1 MADDHA
7 AVLEAAGVDRAHVFG
22 ISLGGMI
29 AQELAIRHPRRV
41 ERLVLGC
48 TTPGGKHAVRFPRAS
63 VVAIVRASM
72 APVDRAMRSMAP
84 RLLSPETLSRR
95 PEIVEQ
101 WIAIART
108 ERRRR
113 LGLAG
118 QLLAAGAHDA
128 WSDLSRITAPTLVM
142 TGDADRVIPSENS
155 HRIASRISGARLH
168 SLAGAGHDFP
178 TDRPEETAS
187 AIRGFLLS

>member
-1 MADDHA
+1 M
-7 AVLEAAGVDRAHVFG
+7 
-22 ISLGGMI
+22 
-29 AQELAIRHPRRV
+29 
-41 ERLVLGC
+41 
-48 TTPGGKHAVRFPRAS
+48 
-63 VVAIVRASM
+63 AIVRASM

-84 RLLSPETLSRR
+84 HLLSPEALSRR

-118 QLLAAGAHDA
+118 QLLAAGGHDA

-142 TGDADRVIPSENS
+142 TGDADRLIPAENS

-168 SLAGAGHDFP
+168 PLAGAGHDFP
-178 TDRPEETAS
+178 AERPEETAS
-187 AIRGFLLS
+187 AIRAFLLS